1 MSMRCWSPGDDRQRA
16 SRWGAAVT
24 RGACGRRAVRRTGTL
39 HAPCRRPGDGDDTAP
54 LGRRPAHRTHGHG
67 AASSLRPGDI
77 IDLAAP
83 EVVPADARLLVAED
97 LEVDE
102 SLLTGESL
110 PVDKQVEP
118 VAADDPDRPACCSRA
133 APSSPGTRAPSSSP
147 PGRRPR
153 RNARSP
159 RFPTSNRQPACRR
172 GCGS

>member
-1 MSMRCWSPGDDRQRA
+1 MTANALVGGVQRLRAERAAAELFAEQERFTRRVVVPVMATTRRRLDDARHTERM
-16 SRWGAAVT
+16 VT
-24 RGACGRRAVRRTGTL
+24 V
-39 HAPCRRPGDGDDTAP
+39 P
-54 LGRRPAHRTHGHG
+54 
-67 AASSLRPGDI
+67 ASSLRPGDI

-118 VAADDPDRPACCSRA
+118 VAADDPDRASMLFEGSTIVA
-133 APSSPGTRAPSSSP
+133 GTRAPSSSP